1 MTESNQSKDNL
12 PRQNEQF
19 WIEQIK
25 LKRESGLSRA
35 AYCKK
40 HDLSYHTFAYWEQ
53 KKAMRKTSQLLPVKL
68 IQPHD
73 ANTEAKSKI
82 LCSVLLKSGHKLK
95 VHDQSMLP
103 MLISMLK

>member
-1 MTESNQSKDNL
+1 MDKIELNGSL
-12 PRQNEQF
+12 EQY
-19 WIEQIK
+19 WQEQIK

-40 HDLSYHTFAYWEQ
+40 HDLSYHRFAYWEQ
-53 KKAMRKTSQLLPVKL
+53 KKVMRKPSQLLPVKL
-68 IQPHD
+68 SQP
-73 ANTEAKSKI
+73 NNGNSETEAKT
-82 LCSVLLKSGHKLK
+82 LCSLLLKSGHELK